1 MRLESRLYIHS
12 TSGEAAG
19 KSRALFVKKA
29 DQISAGD
36 LKLR

>member
-19 KSRALFVKKA
+19 KSRALFCKESGIK
-29 DQISAGD
+29 
-36 LKLR
+36 